1 MGDSGRHKRID
12 RLVALEME
20 YLSLHRDAVGEH
32 GGGTLTR
39 DSEGKTN
46 FQGMECRK
54 FCRRVSLSI
63 GVPLG
68 NLERGS
74 IYREL

>member
-1 MGDSGRHKRID
+1 MKTDQWLWRES
-12 RLVALEME
+12 
-20 YLSLHRDAVGEH
+20 LSLHRDAVGEQ
-32 GGGTLTR
+32 GGGSLTR

-54 FCRRVSLSI
+54 VSLSI
-63 GVPLG
+63 RVPMG